1 MTESFAEVKTASK
14 RQVILIAAILTS
26 LCAGC
31 DSRDGATHS
40 AQREPASA
48 ARDMT
53 VVLERRLA
61 LMPAVARWKWER
73 GLPIEDRAREAI
85 VITDFVNRA
94 EARGLDRTF
103 AERLITEQIDAAKV
117 VQRECFQ
124 RWRQQPPPADSVV
137 LDLSRDVRPQIDR
150 LTEELIDAAVCEQ
163 KAKK

>member
-1 MTESFAEVKTASK
+1 
-14 RQVILIAAILTS
+14 
-26 LCAGC
+26 
-31 DSRDGATHS
+31 
-40 AQREPASA
+40 
-48 ARDMT
+48 MT